1 MHLKTQPPMD
11 SLPGVVSNTYPIL
24 PIPFIHLMH
33 QHTPT
38 HQYDGAWIVRKFGVN
53 VIESQPGRG
62 VNTSADEE
70 IIVRWFGFGIPV
82 MKGESVNNDLE
93 SREHGGLLEY
103 IRVAPAKMLPSP

>member
-1 MHLKTQPPMD
+1 MD

-24 PIPFIHLMH
+24 LIPFIHLMH
-33 QHTPT
+33 QHMRR
-38 HQYDGAWIVRKFGVN
+38 HQYDGAWIVRKFGVD

-62 VNTSADEE
+62 VSTGTDEE
-70 IIVRWFGFGIPV
+70 IVVRQFGFGIPV

-93 SREHGGLLEY
+93 SRESGGPLEY